1 MLQRRLDDEE
11 FVEVGRLGPS
21 DYFGKPDKQKTL
33 TDICRLQSRH
43 FDQLVADIAVLDEL
57 PKISQSNIITK

>member
-21 DYFGKPDKQKTL
+21 DYFGKSDKQKTL
-33 TDICRLQSRH
+33 TDIFRLQSKH
-43 FDQLVADIAVLDEL
+43 FDRLLADFVIFG
-57 PKISQSNIITK
+57 